1 MIFKKLYPSD
11 KAIAIVGDLE
21 DSDWDTPRPLKDIHN
36 MLIEIINKDGECY
49 HYQLYLDKQNH
60 SSHIGII
67 IFPPDKFVITY
78 IGEKVPRVININK
91 TYEYVWGIIHY
102 IQEGHYDASTD

>member
-11 KAIAIVGDLE
+11 KAITIIGDLE
-21 DSDWDTPRPLKDIHN
+21 DSDWDTPRPLKNIHN
-36 MLIEIINKDGECY
+36 MLVEIIKEEEY
-49 HYQLYLDKQNH
+49 QHYQLYLDKQDR

-78 IGEKVPRVININK
+78 IGEKVPRVIDINDARK
-91 TYEYVWGIIHY
+91 YVWGIIHY
-102 IQEGHYDASTD
+102 IQEGHYDVATD

>member
-11 KAIAIVGDLE
+11 KSIDIVGKLE

-36 MLIEIINKDGECY
+36 MLVEIIKEEGYY
-49 HYQLYLDKQNH
+49 HYQLYPDKH
-60 SSHIGII
+60 DRSSHIGII

-78 IGEKVPRVININK
+78 IGENLPRVIDTDDARK
-91 TYEYVWGIIHY
+91 YVWGIIHY
-102 IQEGHYDASTD
+102 IQEGHYDAATD